1 MGVGMCET
9 EGFVRNFAFGILLSS
24 QERKPEASLSLSVC
38 VFRERTT
45 SLWNFG
51 ELFFEIFY

>member
-9 EGFVRNFAFGILLSS
+9 EGFVRVFAYGILLSS

-38 VFRERTT
+38 
-45 SLWNFG
+45 
-51 ELFFEIFY
+51 LFPKKGAFFQTIFLR